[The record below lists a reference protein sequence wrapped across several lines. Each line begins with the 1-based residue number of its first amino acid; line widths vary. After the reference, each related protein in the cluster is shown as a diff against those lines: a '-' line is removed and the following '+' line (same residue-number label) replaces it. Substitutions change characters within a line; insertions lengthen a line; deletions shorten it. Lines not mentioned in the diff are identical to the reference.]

1 MSTSEL
7 FDGRGVAEINDHVK
21 RATKARLIRQRLP
34 PILRI
39 QFFGS
44 VGILHNRCSRD
55 KQPSFFSSTT
65 KNLLAGCCV
74 GFVLSGKC
82 TM

>member
-1 MSTSEL
+1 MTMSRERRKQDS
-7 FDGRGVAEINDHVK
+7 FVNDCAHFEDSS
-21 RATKARLIRQRLP
+21 LW
-34 PILRI
+34 
-39 QFFGS
+39 
-44 VGILHNRCSRD
+44 VGWDPAQKCSRD

-65 KNLLAGCCV
+65 NNLLAGCCV